1 MARITG
7 YGTGR
12 IILSEILPYIASYVV
27 MAFILQVA
35 SGIMQEATLSILG
48 LGDPTAISLG
58 RMINWAMQYE
68 AVRSGRWW
76 QFIPVAAAIAMITFG
91 LYMMNSGMDQVFNPK
106 IRS

>member
-1 MARITG
+1 
-7 YGTGR
+7 
-12 IILSEILPYIASYVV
+12 

-35 SGIMQEATLSILG
+35 SGITSEATLAILG

-68 AVRSGRWW
+68 AVRGARWW
-76 QFIPVAAAIAMITFG
+76 EFVPVALCIAMITYG
-91 LYMMNSGMDQVFNPK
+91 LYLMNSGMDQVFNPK